1 MISRRNFLQTAAVGT
16 MATPLADM
24 AKASDDGVA
33 NGERRRPLRAEPKHR
48 IIRARSGS
56 GGGLRLFSDGS
67 QEPRPLI
74 RTELLEAAFG
84 KGVGQSL
91 SQPDHWKMIDEG
103 WFSGDDLLEV
113 TDLASWEYAVW
124 QANYHPE
131 CEAHDLLHE
140 FFAAGLWPGGG
151 TNEDLGLAFAEHPCT
166 PRFATLDLLH
176 RDRLPDLAMHVAD
189 LTEWISIETS

>member
-1 MISRRNFLQTAAVGT
+1 MISRRDFLQTAAVGT
-16 MATPLADM
+16 MATPLAEM

-56 GGGLRLFSDGS
+56 RGGLRLFSDGP

-74 RTELLEAAFG
+74 RTEVLEATFG

-91 SQPDHWKMIDEG
+91 SQPDHWRMIDEG
-103 WFSGDDLLEV
+103 WFACDDLFEV
-113 TDLASWEYAVW
+113 TDLASWDYAVW

-131 CEAHDLLHE
+131 CEAHDLLFE
-140 FFAAGLWPGGG
+140 FFGAGLWPGGG
-151 TNEDLGLAFAEHPCT
+151 INEDLGLVFAEHPCT
-166 PRFATLDLLH
+166 PRFATLDLIDG
-176 RDRLPDLAMHVAD
+176 DRLPDLASRLAD
-189 LTEWISIETS
+189 VTEWITIETS